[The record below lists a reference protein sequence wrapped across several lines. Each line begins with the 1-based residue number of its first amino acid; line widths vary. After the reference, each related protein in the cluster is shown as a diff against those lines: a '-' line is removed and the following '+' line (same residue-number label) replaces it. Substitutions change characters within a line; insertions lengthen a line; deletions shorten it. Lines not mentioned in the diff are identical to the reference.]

1 MSLPGKIQC
10 RDKWAQRCEL
20 NCLQKC
26 GLYCSASKSFPEFLE
41 ADLLSDSDKYHPG
54 SNVQCNL
61 LIFLIRLLLTIQ
73 GYLLDEMNTENSNIE
88 SLRQKILETEKQLET
103 LAAQLAQAKQDS
115 VRHKPDAEN
124 GGRKWPL
131 SAEEYNRYGRQM
143 IVPSIGIGGE
153 SCLQRIKQLLT
164 SRRPASSSWSE
175 CTHHWSRW
183 TWLSSR
189 CLHSW
194 SWNQDSWNC
203 RWRYRRSLKSS

>member
-1 MSLPGKIQC
+1 
-10 RDKWAQRCEL
+10 
-20 NCLQKC
+20 
-26 GLYCSASKSFPEFLE
+26 
-41 ADLLSDSDKYHPG
+41 
-54 SNVQCNL
+54 
-61 LIFLIRLLLTIQ
+61 
-73 GYLLDEMNTENSNIE
+73 MNTENSNIE

-164 SRRPASSSWSE
+164 SRRPASSS
-175 CTHHWSRW
+175 
-183 TWLSSR
+183 
-189 CLHSW
+189 
-194 SWNQDSWNC
+194 
-203 RWRYRRSLKSS
+203 